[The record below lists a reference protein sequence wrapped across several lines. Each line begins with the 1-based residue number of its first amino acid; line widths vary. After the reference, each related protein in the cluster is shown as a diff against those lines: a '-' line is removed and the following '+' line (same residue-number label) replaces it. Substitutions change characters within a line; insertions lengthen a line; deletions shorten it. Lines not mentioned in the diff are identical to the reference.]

1 MPEHVSLL
9 MWFGVVLPAALT
21 FAAIIGMAQ
30 IRRRLRLETAQ
41 QHPARHLAGLPAQ
54 PGAAAP
60 RREFVELTPAEQ
72 DAFAG
77 LIRRLGDSP

>member
-21 FAAIIGMAQ
+21 FAAVIGMAQ
-30 IRRRLRLETAQ
+30 IRRSLRLETAHL
-41 QHPARHLAGLPAQ
+41 HPARRPVGFPTQ
-54 PGAAAP
+54 SGAAP

-77 LIRRLGDSP
+77 LIRQLSDSP